1 MHNITLT
8 IFLFV
13 LFSLFSSFS
22 LFVSCGSGNEKVEII
37 LSDNENKEAV
47 EIKNYDEDALK
58 TSALKSLEEFLSLPY
73 DEDSVKLAYN
83 NFYSSNYKEVLSKT
97 RNVKNADEYAASS
110 PSLDFEFETK
120 IDKVYSIKLEGKNAY
135 IDVSTSVYDRVNKST
150 ANMRQTFIMEQE
162 GSKWVID

>member
-1 MHNITLT
+1 MNNNILT

-37 LSDNENKEAV
+37 LSDEEEEAV

-73 DEDSVKLAYN
+73 DEESVKMAYN
-83 NFYSSNYKEVLSKT
+83 NFYSSNYKEILAKT
-97 RNVKNADEYAASS
+97 RNVKNADEYAASN

-120 IDKVYSIKLEGKNAY
+120 IDKVYSIELKGKNAY

-162 GSKWVID
+162 NNKWVIN

>member
-1 MHNITLT
+1 MNNNILT

-37 LSDNENKEAV
+37 LSDEEEEAV
-47 EIKNYDEDALK
+47 EIKSYDEDALK

-73 DEDSVKLAYN
+73 DEESVKMAYN
-83 NFYSSNYKEVLSKT
+83 NFYSSDYKEILAKT
-97 RNVKNADEYAASS
+97 RNVKNADEYAASN

-120 IDKVYSIKLEGKNAY
+120 IDKVYSIELKGKNAY

-150 ANMRQTFIMEQE
+150 ANMRQTFVMEQE
-162 GSKWVID
+162 NNKWVIN

>member
-1 MHNITLT
+1 MNNILT

-13 LFSLFSSFS
+13 LFSLFGLFG
-22 LFVSCGSGNEKVEII
+22 LFVSCGSGSQKVEII
-37 LSDNENKEAV
+37 LSDVENKEAV

-73 DEDSVKLAYN
+73 DEESVKLAYN
-83 NFYSSNYKEVLSKT
+83 NFYSSSYKDVLSNT
-97 RNVKNADEYAASS
+97 RNVKNADEYVASN

-135 IDVSTSVYDRVNKST
+135 IDVGTSVYDRVNKST

-162 GSKWVID
+162 GDKWVIN

>member
-13 LFSLFSSFS
+13 LLSLFG
-22 LFVSCGSGNEKVEII
+22 LFVSCGSGSKKVEIV
-37 LSDNENKEAV
+37 LSDEKEEAV
-47 EIKNYDEDALK
+47 EIKNYSEEELK
-58 TSALKSLEEFLSLPY
+58 TAALKSLEEFLLLPY
-73 DEDSVKLAYN
+73 DEESVKLAYN
-83 NFYSSNYKEVLSKT
+83 NFYSSTYKEVLAKT
-97 RNVKNADEYAASS
+97 RNVKNADEYVASN

-120 IDKVYSIKLEGKNAY
+120 IEKVYGIKLEGKNAY

-162 GSKWVID
+162 DNKWVIN

>member
-37 LSDNENKEAV
+37 LSDEEEEAV

-73 DEDSVKLAYN
+73 DEESVKMAYN
-83 NFYSSNYKEVLSKT
+83 NFYSSNYKEILAKT
-97 RNVKNADEYAASS
+97 RNVKNADEYAASN

-120 IDKVYSIKLEGKNAY
+120 IEKVYSIKLEGKNAY
-135 IDVSTSVYDRVNKST
+135 IDVGTSVYDRVNKST
-150 ANMRQTFIMEQE
+150 ANMRQTFIMAQE
-162 GSKWVID
+162 NNKWVIN

>member
-1 MHNITLT
+1 MNNNILT

-37 LSDNENKEAV
+37 LSDEEEEAV
-47 EIKNYDEDALK
+47 EIKSYDEDALK

-73 DEDSVKLAYN
+73 DEESVKMAYN
-83 NFYSSNYKEVLSKT
+83 NFYSSNYKEILAKT
-97 RNVKNADEYAASS
+97 RNVKNADEYAASN

-120 IDKVYSIKLEGKNAY
+120 IDKVYSIELKGKNAY

-150 ANMRQTFIMEQE
+150 ANMRQTFVMEQE
-162 GSKWVID
+162 NNKWVIN

>member
-1 MHNITLT
+1 MNNILT

-13 LFSLFSSFS
+13 LFSLFG
-22 LFVSCGSGNEKVEII
+22 LFVSCGSGSEKVEIV

-47 EIKNYDEDALK
+47 EIKNYDEEALK

-73 DEDSVKLAYN
+73 DEESVKMAYD
-83 NFYSSNYKEVLSKT
+83 NFYSSSYKEVLAKT
-97 RNVKNADEYAASS
+97 RNVKNADEYVASN

-120 IDKVYSIKLEGKNAY
+120 IDKVYSIKLDGKNAY

>member
-1 MHNITLT
+1 MNNILT

-13 LFSLFSSFS
+13 LFSLFGLFG
-22 LFVSCGSGNEKVEII
+22 LFVSCGSGSEKVEII
-37 LSDNENKEAV
+37 LSDDENKEAV
-47 EIKNYDEDALK
+47 EVKNYDEDALK
-58 TSALKSLEEFLSLPY
+58 TAALKSLEEFLSLPY
-73 DEDSVKLAYN
+73 DEESVKLAYN

-97 RNVKNADEYAASS
+97 RNVKNADEYVASN

-135 IDVSTSVYDRVNKST
+135 IDVGTSVYDRVNKST

>member
-1 MHNITLT
+1 MNNNILT

-37 LSDNENKEAV
+37 LSDEEEEAV

-73 DEDSVKLAYN
+73 DEESVKMAYN
-83 NFYSSNYKEVLSKT
+83 NFYSSNYKEILAKT
-97 RNVKNADEYAASS
+97 RNVKNADEYAASN

-120 IDKVYSIKLEGKNAY
+120 IDKVYSIELKGKNAY

-150 ANMRQTFIMEQE
+150 ANMRQTFVMEQE
-162 GSKWVID
+162 NNKWVIN